1 MDISVE
7 SINVCCL
14 KFDKIMVRGDGMRYK
29 SIVNS
34 FQKLMLIII
43 IVLVSIAFYL
53 NPVTSGVA
61 SLLLGSLLLFTLFR
75 EYYDIE
81 RNVLFITKGFE
92 RKAVNIRDI
101 ELINL
106 VKVRDNILVELYG
119 KEQKVV
125 VKPKLTLEFIA
136 HLKKVNPDIQIQ
148 NFNLADTM
156 LNTA

>member
-1 MDISVE
+1 
-7 SINVCCL
+7 
-14 KFDKIMVRGDGMRYK
+14 MRYK

-101 ELINL
+101 EIINL
-106 VKVRDNILVELYG
+106 VKVGDNILVELYG
-119 KEQKVV
+119 NEQKVV

>member
-1 MDISVE
+1 
-7 SINVCCL
+7 
-14 KFDKIMVRGDGMRYK
+14 MRYK

-136 HLKKVNPDIQIQ
+136 HLKKVNPGIQIQ

>member
-1 MDISVE
+1 
-7 SINVCCL
+7 
-14 KFDKIMVRGDGMRYK
+14 MRYK

-61 SLLLGSLLLFTLFR
+61 SLLFGSLLLFTLFR

-92 RKAVNIRDI
+92 RKAVNISDI

-119 KEQKVV
+119 KDQKVV

-136 HLKKVNPDIQIQ
+136 HLKKVNPDIEIQ

>member
-1 MDISVE
+1 
-7 SINVCCL
+7 
-14 KFDKIMVRGDGMRYK
+14 MRYK

-92 RKAVNIRDI
+92 RKAVNISDI

-119 KEQKVV
+119 KDQKVV

-136 HLKKVNPDIQIQ
+136 HLKKVNPDIEIQ

>member
-53 NPVTSGVA
+53 NPVTSGVT

-75 EYYDIE
+75 DIMILSAMFYSL
-81 RNVLFITKGFE
+81 RKGLSVK
-92 RKAVNIRDI
+92 R
-101 ELINL
+101 LIYA
-106 VKVRDNILVELYG
+106 ILS
-119 KEQKVV
+119 
-125 VKPKLTLEFIA
+125 
-136 HLKKVNPDIQIQ
+136 
-148 NFNLADTM
+148 
-156 LNTA
+156 

>member
-1 MDISVE
+1 
-7 SINVCCL
+7 
-14 KFDKIMVRGDGMRYK
+14 MVRGDGMRYK

-101 ELINL
+101 EIINL
-106 VKVRDNILVELYG
+106 VKVGDNILVELYG
-119 KEQKVV
+119 NEQKVV

>member
-1 MDISVE
+1 
-7 SINVCCL
+7 
-14 KFDKIMVRGDGMRYK
+14 MRYK

-75 EYYDIE
+75 EYYGIE

-119 KEQKVV
+119 NEQKVV